1 MGAVSWGLAEFT
13 PAGGWN
19 SPSGLVEWH
28 WRRAESPALG
38 SRAAVLLNVAV
49 LVAIGSPVV
58 CLEWGINRALAAG
71 AIEDEMADVRLAIAP
86 VAGPAGSSAPPR
98 CGNRARV
105 MTIAAALEE
114 PAITDTSGLGGRS
127 GHDCED

>member
-86 VAGPAGSSAPPR
+86 VAGPG
-98 CGNRARV
+98 RV
-105 MTIAAALEE
+105 VCTATMWQ
-114 PAITDTSGLGGRS
+114 SRS
-127 GHDCED
+127 GDDNRGRAGGTGDYRYLRPRRKERP